1 MSAPFLRDI
10 PVRRG
15 LLTAQ
20 GSVAFFGDRR
30 AAGLP
35 VLSQALEDRDTGIWN
50 ASTNEWI
57 GGLDVTVFHEAIRPV
72 ESESGEGAASFGQ

>member
-1 MSAPFLRDI
+1 MPMPFLRDV

-20 GSVAFFGDRR
+20 GSVALFGDRR

-35 VLSQALEDRDTGIWN
+35 VVTQDLEDRDTGVWN
-50 ASTNEWI
+50 ASTGDWI
-57 GGLDVTVFHEAIRPV
+57 GGIDVNTVHEAVRPV
-72 ESESGEGAASFGQ
+72 ESGQ